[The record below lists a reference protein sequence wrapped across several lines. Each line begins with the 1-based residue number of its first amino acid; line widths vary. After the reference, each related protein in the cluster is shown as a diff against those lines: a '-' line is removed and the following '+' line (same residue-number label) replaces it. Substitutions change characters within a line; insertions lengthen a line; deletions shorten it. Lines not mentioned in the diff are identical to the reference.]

1 MEDGQII
8 QLFFERSERAIRELE
23 RKYGGLCRSIAGKI
37 LNDREDAEE
46 CVNDALL
53 AVWNAIPPNRP
64 DMLQPYLCRIVRNLS
79 LKKIPFQYRAEKK
92 PAVRCAPGGAFGL
105 PGQRKERGGRD
116 PGKRAGGG
124 AERISESAGQ
134 PGPDPVRAEIL
145 VLPFHPGNRRKS
157 AHDPECGQSAAAPAP
172 GKTEAIS
179 GSEGSIW
186 KGIRKKRNARRMPER
201 AAGKESG

>member
-1 MEDGQII
+1 MR
-8 QLFFERSERAIRELE
+8 ERRASGGLE
-23 RKYGGLCRSIAGKI
+23 RDSAQPAGHAPA
-37 LNDREDAEE
+37 LSLPDREESVPE
-46 CVNDALL
+46 
-53 AVWNAIPPNRP
+53 
-64 DMLQPYLCRIVRNLS
+64 
-79 LKKIPFQYRAEKK
+79 KIPFQYRAEKK
-92 PAVRCAPGGAFGL
+92 PAVRCDPGGAFGL

-116 PGKRAGGG
+116 PGKGAGGG

-145 VLPFHPGNRRKS
+145 VLPFHPGNRRKF

-179 GSEGSIW
+179 GSEGNIW